1 MNTGVSF
8 DYSGAAVL
16 ITGGSNGI
24 GLGIATAY
32 RNAGADVVITGRKAS
47 VDDYDHDLSDF
58 TYRQLDVDSQ
68 ESLVELAGD
77 IDKLDILVNNAGG
90 VQEDVMLTLRL
101 NTHTQRPERD
111 GSDSLPY
118 R

>member
-32 RNAGADVVITGRKAS
+32 RNAGADVVITGRKA
-47 VDDYDHDLSDF
+47 
-58 TYRQLDVDSQ
+58 
-68 ESLVELAGD
+68 
-77 IDKLDILVNNAGG
+77 
-90 VQEDVMLTLRL
+90 
-101 NTHTQRPERD
+101 
-111 GSDSLPY
+111 
-118 R
+118 